1 MLSMEGHVFLDRWHI
16 DFRHE
21 DGFAEA
27 ALALAILVLEK
38 VALALTATQH
48 FTGTSDLKALGDCF
62 SGFG

>member
-1 MLSMEGHVFLDRWHI
+1 MERHVLLDRWHV
-16 DFRHE
+16 DMRHE
-21 DGFAEA
+21 DAFAEA
-27 ALALAILVLEK
+27 ALALTVLVLEK